1 LIITIVSRTPI
12 LTTDRLI
19 LRRWSDS
26 DREPFARINADPRVM
41 EFFAECLSRERSDAL
56 VDRAECHFRE
66 HGFGPCAA
74 EFRGDGT
81 FIGFIGLSI
90 PSFQTHFTPCVEIGW
105 RLAADYW
112 RQGLATEGARAAV
125 RYGFEILGLEEIVSF
140 TVPAN
145 TRSRKVMEKL
155 GMTHNPADDF
165 DHPLLPVGHPLRR
178 HVLYRLRRRAGFGRG
193 DRRTHWPVLK

>member
-1 LIITIVSRTPI
+1 MAGGRRPPRERKPPGCSVRQPARLIITIVSRTPI

-74 EFRGDGT
+74 EFR
-81 FIGFIGLSI
+81 
-90 PSFQTHFTPCVEIGW
+90 
-105 RLAADYW
+105 
-112 RQGLATEGARAAV
+112 
-125 RYGFEILGLEEIVSF
+125 
-140 TVPAN
+140 
-145 TRSRKVMEKL
+145 
-155 GMTHNPADDF
+155 
-165 DHPLLPVGHPLRR
+165 
-178 HVLYRLRRRAGFGRG
+178 
-193 DRRTHWPVLK
+193 